1 MRVAAFF
8 DAMFAY
14 ASAELLKLMETEYEP
29 GKSKLYK
36 LFVGLSDYFFEIIGI
51 NACNK
56 RNYGRAPFCR

>member
-1 MRVAAFF
+1 
-8 DAMFAY
+8 
-14 ASAELLKLMETEYEP
+14 METEYEP
-29 GKSKLYK
+29 GKSKLFK